1 MLHARALR
9 IAETWIAATGT
20 TDKDIYSVTVM
31 RHHYCPAKGGLGE
44 GMVVL
49 HVTGERFDALMASGA
64 IGDLHEVVS
73 EKGSFH
79 RYARTPVGPNEFVGV
94 TCCGTVPKAEPEAPT
109 DIPF

>member
-1 MLHARALR
+1 MTPHTRSLR

-94 TCCGTVPKAEPEAPT
+94 TCCGDVPKAEPEALL
-109 DIPF
+109 